1 MNDVIFYFKIGWEHI
16 INTTALDHI
25 FFIAALAAIYM
36 LKDWKQVL
44 ILITAFTIG
53 HAITLLLSAKNAIE
67 VDSKLVEFLIPCTI
81 VFTAVSNLFLK
92 SFTPKAIRINYFLA
106 LFFGLIHGLAYA
118 ATLKWIIAEDQSF
131 VLAWFSFS
139 VGLELGQVLI
149 VLIILLLTQL
159 FVAILK
165 LNRRYWVMLISV
177 VVFGLALKMAI
188 ERWPWREKK
197 DLRGMIMTMNEGN
210 ELKD

>member
-1 MNDVIFYFKIGWEHI
+1 
-16 INTTALDHI
+16 
-25 FFIAALAAIYM
+25 
-36 LKDWKQVL
+36 
-44 ILITAFTIG
+44 
-53 HAITLLLSAKNAIE
+53 
-67 VDSKLVEFLIPCTI
+67 
-81 VFTAVSNLFLK
+81 
-92 SFTPKAIRINYFLA
+92 
-106 LFFGLIHGLAYA
+106 
-118 ATLKWIIAEDQSF
+118 